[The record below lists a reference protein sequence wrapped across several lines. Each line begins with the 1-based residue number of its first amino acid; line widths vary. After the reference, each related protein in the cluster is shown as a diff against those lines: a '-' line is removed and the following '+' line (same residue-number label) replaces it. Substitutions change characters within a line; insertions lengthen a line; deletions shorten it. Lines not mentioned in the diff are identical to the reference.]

1 MNLQRGGKQQK
12 QTKFYSLNTVC
23 FVKEKFTFSCYFYS
37 RYNTFIELCCKGCDL
52 NAKLR
57 NGRVVSLQER
67 KVTF

>member
-23 FVKEKFTFSCYFYS
+23 FIKEKFVFSCYFYS
-37 RYNTFIELCCKGCDL
+37 RYNIFVELCSKGWDL

>member
-23 FVKEKFTFSCYFYS
+23 FVKEKLIFSWYFYS
-37 RYNTFIELCCKGCDL
+37 RYDISVELCCKGCDF

-57 NGRVVSLQER
+57 NGRVISLQEH